1 MGWLG
6 RLESAPGIEDA
17 MEHALC
23 VIVMETRLCGGKVNL
38 FLHTA
43 SVQTIEHLR
52 SQHTLTNHPFSG
64 VLSGSL
70 GVSDESTPR

>member
-23 VIVMETRLCGGKVNL
+23 VIVMETRLCGG
-38 FLHTA
+38 
-43 SVQTIEHLR
+43 TIEHLR